1 MTITAEQAAKL
12 LVTGS
17 ANYCGNDLARAL
29 ITSEA
34 VKTLAAAKPGGLFT
48 DQDEDICI
56 DDGRANNLVFC
67 PARDDSEIE
76 GGWPVLNPDVVAE
89 IVARYNIAPDLA
101 RALIAAEA
109 ARKLAE
115 ERLAKAVKALGACI
129 ASLERADTSEGVCCC
144 GDDMKTHSD
153 PMSCGHSPVDMGDY
167 YAQSALEAAHAILKE
182 IVNG

>member
-101 RALIAAEA
+101 RDLIASEA

-115 ERLAKAVKALGACI
+115 ERLARAV
-129 ASLERADTSEGVCCC
+129 EGL
-144 GDDMKTHSD
+144 
-153 PMSCGHSPVDMGDY
+153 
-167 YAQSALEAAHAILKE
+167 SALDRAAGEVARQGAVTGPQWTRLSVALLKARAILKE
-182 IVNG
+182 IGDD